1 MTSPALASLEKAAEL
16 GLDKPVLYYELVGV
30 REQMG
35 DPDAIMAMLDRATA
49 AVPDEIPLLAVRCAR
64 RRSGGDAAGAE
75 ADRVRLLE
83 LGFDVTQP

>member
-1 MTSPALASLEKAAEL
+1 LEKATEL
-16 GLDKPVLYYELVGV
+16 GLDTPALYYELVSV

-49 AVPDEIPLLAVRCAR
+49 AVPDEIPLLAMRCAR
-64 RRSGGDAAGAE
+64 RRSKGDTAGAE